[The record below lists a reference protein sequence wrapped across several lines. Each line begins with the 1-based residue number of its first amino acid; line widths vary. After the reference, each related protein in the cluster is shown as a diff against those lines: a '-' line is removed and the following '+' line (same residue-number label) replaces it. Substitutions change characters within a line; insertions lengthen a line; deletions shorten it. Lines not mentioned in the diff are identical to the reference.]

1 MEIRRTLADLYLPD
15 DSSRISYLDIISGKA
30 EVVIQLTDAE
40 IQEAYNLRHEELYR
54 KARTI
59 LRKKS
64 DLTDN
69 QQIGRR
75 IRTRRRELDMTQ
87 EDLAQLMGIQSRAN
101 IAHVER
107 GRKVSK
113 DMLVRYAEALD
124 TSVGYLLGYSETNSE
139 QENQK

>member
-1 MEIRRTLADLYLPD
+1 MEIRRTLADLYLTA
-15 DSSRISYLDIISGKA
+15 DSSHVSYLDIISGKA
-30 EVVIQLTDAE
+30 AVVIQLTDVE

-54 KARTI
+54 QAQTV

-64 DLTDN
+64 DLTDS

-107 GRKVSK
+107 GRSISK
-113 DMLVRYAEALD
+113 DMVMRYAEALN
-124 TSVGYLLGYSETNSE
+124 TSVEYLLGCSETNIGH
-139 QENQK
+139 ENQK

>member
-15 DSSRISYLDIISGKA
+15 DSFRISYLDIISGKT

-64 DLTDN
+64 DLTDS